1 MATDLPRFTITLPD
15 EMYNDVTRFQ
25 RDNNIK
31 TQSKAIQRLVAL
43 GLDASAKQNGEEP
56 RRAPSPLEKQYA
68 ALDAHGRRLVDL
80 VMVEESRRV
89 EQVREPVVYNL
100 GTIRHYLYS
109 PAAGPD
115 GQISGSDYED
125 LPRTQETPHGADYC
139 LTVSGDSM
147 MPYLYDGQMIYVSE
161 DGPVRPLEIGVFFYR
176 GAVYVKQ
183 YSPEPDGSIVLL
195 SANPARERNNVIIP
209 AESVPDLIC
218 YGKVLGIKKPPRPVY
233 YDDSQL

>member
-80 VMVEESRRV
+80 VLVEESRRV

-115 GQISGSDYED
+115 GLAVNDYED
-125 LPRTQETPHGADYC
+125 IPRTPDMPKRANYC

-147 MPYLYDGQMIYVSE
+147 EPLLHDGQMIFVVE
-161 DGPVRPLEIGVFFYR
+161 DEPVVKNEVGVFFFQGGTYVKLFMPR
-176 GAVYVKQ
+176 PDGGAVLQ
-183 YSPEPDGSIVLL
+183 
-195 SANPARERNNVIIP
+195 SANPERQNANVTIP
-209 AESVPDLIC
+209 PEAMPWLAC
-218 YGKVLGIKKPPRPVY
+218 YGKVIGIRRNG
-233 YDDSQL
+233 SL